1 MLEKLALIRAGWG
14 IDAEASEGIWEEIPS
29 EDRHTRV
36 EKPRLKEAAYHG
48 LVGEFTRLIEPHS
61 ETDPAAVLFQT
72 LIASGSMIGSG
83 PHFRVE
89 ADRHTV
95 NEFLALVGDT
105 SKARKGA
112 SRGHS
117 IRLCR
122 RIEEPWAETRIKEGL
137 SSGEGLIW
145 LVRDLAEKDGKIVDP
160 GKADK
165 RLLLT
170 ESEFASTLS
179 VLERPGNTLSP
190 IFCGV
195 PGTLEPNWRP

>member
-1 MLEKLALIRAGWG
+1 M
-14 IDAEASEGIWEEIPS
+14 
-29 EDRHTRV
+29 
-36 EKPRLKEAAYHG
+36 
-48 LVGEFTRLIEPHS
+48 
-61 ETDPAAVLFQT
+61 
-72 LIASGSMIGSG
+72 
-83 PHFRVE
+83 
-89 ADRHTV
+89 

-122 RIEEPWAETRIKEGL
+122 RIEEPWAATRIKEGL
-137 SSGEGLIW
+137 SSGEGLTW

-160 GKADK
+160 GEADK

-190 IFCGV
+190 ILRRAWDSGAQLE
-195 PGTLEPNWRP
+195 TLTKNDAVQATGAHISLIVHITKDELGRRFTRTEMAT